1 MALTLPLGEA
11 SDQDKWDNGG
21 LERKQQ
27 QLIEIVLRSRLTALM
42 VDGDT
47 TCWVL
52 EQELL
57 RSYGVQTLGVDNGR
71 DAIDLIASDAAFNLI
86 IIEKILPVLNGL
98 EVTRQICEIGMR
110 CKMLAV
116 TAYSGESERQAFL
129 ATSVDVFIE
138 KPLDLEHLVPIL
150 RELDRQ

>member
-21 LERKQQ
+21 LERKRQL
-27 QLIEIVLRSRLTALM
+27 LIEIVLRSRLTALM

-98 EVTRQICEIGMR
+98 EGCVVR
-110 CKMLAV
+110 CWRSQLI
-116 TAYSGESERQAFL
+116 R
-129 ATSVDVFIE
+129 E
-138 KPLDLEHLVPIL
+138 KVKGRHFWQLVLMCSLRNLWIL
-150 RELDRQ
+150 SIWFPS